1 MDSAPQFVSANS
13 FGVKLVV
20 VDAEL
25 GLRILLNDAAR
36 HGIQS
41 TDAARSDEP
50 LAYYHRSGP
59 LGDVFAAW
67 QGPDAN
73 ARVAIVGLG
82 VGAMAAYAEPGQHFT
97 FYEIDPMVADIAGDS
112 KYFTFLARCRGTY
125 EIVLGDGLEA
135 LARAPDGHYGMII
148 LDAFT
153 SDRIPMHLLSRQA
166 LDVYR
171 SKLDDGGVL
180 VFHISNVHQEL
191 EPALARL
198 AAEADWGCL
207 ARADLD
213 LDEEERS
220 IGKLP
225 SHYLVI
231 ARRPEDLRRL
241 AENDRWRS
249 PSCENAE

>member
-1 MDSAPQFVSANS
+1 MDSAPQFVAANS

-20 VDAEL
+20 VDAER

-41 TDAARSDEP
+41 TDPARRDEP

-67 QGPDAN
+67 HGADAK
-73 ARVAIVGLG
+73 AQVAIIGLG

-97 FYEIDPMVADIAGDS
+97 FYEIDPMVADIAGDP
-112 KYFTFLARCRGTY
+112 KYFTFLTRCRGTY
-125 EIVLGDGLEA
+125 EIVLGDGLDG
-135 LARAPDGHYGMII
+135 LARAPDGHYGMIL

-153 SDRIPMHLLSRQA
+153 SDRIPTHLLSRQA
-166 LDVYR
+166 LDAYL

-191 EPALARL
+191 EPALGGL
-198 AAEADWGCL
+198 AAERALACL
-207 ARADLD
+207 VRADLNI
-213 LDEEERS
+213 DEADRS
-220 IGKLP
+220 VGKLP
-225 SHYLVI
+225 SHYLVM
-231 ARRPEDLRRL
+231 ARRPEGLRRL
-241 AENDRWRS
+241 AENGRWRS
-249 PSCENAE
+249 P